1 MTKQAAM
8 QFLTKEGITEAVVQ
22 HPTMPKAWVLEW
34 LDKFDGSTL
43 EDMPLDEFKAYYREF
58 INENFK

>member
-1 MTKQAAM
+1 ME
-8 QFLTKEGITEAVVQ
+8 FLSKKGITAAAVQ

-43 EDMPLDEFKAYYREF
+43 EKMPLDEFKTYYREF
-58 INENFK
+58 ISVNFK

>member
-1 MTKQAAM
+1 MTKKKAM
-8 QFLTKEGITEAVVQ
+8 EFLSKEGITAAAVQ

-43 EDMPLDEFKAYYREF
+43 ENMPLEEFKTYYKEF
-58 INENFK
+58 IAYHFK

>member
-1 MTKQAAM
+1 MTKEQAM
-8 QFLTKEGITEAVVQ
+8 EFLSKEGITAAAVQ

-43 EDMPLDEFKAYYREF
+43 ANILLDEFKNYYREF
-58 INENFK
+58 IAYNFK